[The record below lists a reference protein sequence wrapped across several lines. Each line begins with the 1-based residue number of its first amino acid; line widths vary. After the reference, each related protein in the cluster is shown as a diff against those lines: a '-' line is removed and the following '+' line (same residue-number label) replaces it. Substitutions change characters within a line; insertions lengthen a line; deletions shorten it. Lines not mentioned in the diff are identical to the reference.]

1 MQDDPMAEQTLLT
14 VNLLISWSH
23 LLLDPSKDAL
33 GIILQKSKYGK
44 VYSPIEKYFEYLD
57 ELDERISVA
66 MRHRAA
72 QNTGRPKETKS
83 QKGPVAYE
91 GYQSTTL

>member
-1 MQDDPMAEQTLLT
+1 MTLMKNAKRSLEMQDDPIAEQTLLT

-44 VYSPIEKYFEYLD
+44 VYSPIEK
-57 ELDERISVA
+57 
-66 MRHRAA
+66 
-72 QNTGRPKETKS
+72 
-83 QKGPVAYE
+83 
-91 GYQSTTL
+91 